1 MNPPAADTRRRPLA
15 VRAWR
20 SPLARG
26 FDRAEA
32 ALTWSMFAVLVLALP
47 ILAVIGSVL
56 WSDLEARATAVAASS
71 TAVDAVL
78 TKDAT
83 YDMVSAGTAVTGV
96 SAEATWTGRDAV
108 AVSGRIDALPGARA
122 GDRVVIWLDPA
133 GQVVDAPPTTTDA
146 AIQAV
151 LTVVGGWVLLV
162 LLLTAVWWM
171 GRRRLDRRR
180 WRAWAKEWEWVEP
193 TIR

>member
-32 ALTWSMFAVLVLALP
+32 ALTWSMFAVLALALP

-56 WSDLEARATAVAASS
+56 WSDLAARATAEAASVK
-71 TAVDAVL
+71 AVDAVL
-78 TKDAT
+78 TEDAT
-83 YDMVSAGTAVTGV
+83 YDIVSAGSVVTGV

-108 AVSGRIDALPGARA
+108 AVNGRIDALPSSRA

-133 GQVVDAPPTTTDA
+133 DQKVAAPFTTTDA

-151 LTVVGGWVLLV
+151 LTVVGGWILLG

-171 GRRRLDRRR
+171 VRRRLDRRR
-180 WRAWAKEWEWVEP
+180 WQAWATEWARVEP